1 MLIYIDESGD
11 TGWKFDKPFMQG
23 GSSRYLTISALVIP
37 SSKKDLSKRIIR
49 KMYTRHGWD
58 TVNEK
63 KATDMNPTEKLHFCS
78 RAVKL
83 MTDNDELS
91 IYAITVKKEN
101 VLDHIRRDSNKL
113 YNYMLRL
120 ALLDEM
126 ARHPVVTIIPDERS
140 IKVKSGNS
148 LVDYLQIGLWF
159 EKNAPTQLHCIPG
172 LSHKVLNL
180 QFIDTITHCIWRRY
194 EFNDSSFYRIL
205 KPHILEKVL
214 FF

>member
-11 TGWKFDKPFMQG
+11 PGWKFEKPFMRG
-23 GSSRYLTISALVIP
+23 GSSRYLTIAALVTP
-37 SSKKDLSKRIIR
+37 SSKKDLSKRIVR
-49 KMYTRHGWD
+49 KMYKRHGWD
-58 TVNEK
+58 TAEEK
-63 KATDMNPTEKLHFCS
+63 KAADMNVTEKLDFCS
-78 RAVKL
+78 RAVQL
-83 MTDNDELS
+83 MAGNNELS

-148 LVDYLQIGLWF
+148 LVDYLQTSLWF
-159 EKNAPTQLHCIPG
+159 EKNAPTRLHCTPG

-180 QFIDTITHCIWRRY
+180 QFIDTIAHCIWRRY
-194 EFNDSSFYRIL
+194 EFGDVAFYRTL
-205 KPHILEKVL
+205 RPHLREKRL